1 MCVCAPVSDV
11 LAVVLLTVIALTTS
25 TSPVAP
31 LSSVTVGCAV
41 TLTPVKA
48 VAVEA
53 VPRPVNTLEPSP
65 SVARAPVATVTP
77 VPTLAT
83 ETSVNV

>member
-11 LAVVLLTVIALTTS
+11 LAVVLPTVTALTTS

-31 LSSVTVGCAV
+31 LTRVTVGCV
-41 TLTPVKA
+41 LTFTPVNT

-53 VPRPVNTLEPSP
+53 VPRPVNTLEPVP
-65 SVARAPVATVTP
+65 SAARAPVATVTP